1 MGELQPVP
9 VGDDG
14 IDIQAILRGSR
25 IPQPGY
31 RAEIGGTP
39 VRITVARR
47 CVDDDGTFIPD
58 TGNRMLSFAVTDSVL
73 QPSTA
78 IDVVRHAAP
87 VNLGPV
93 YIYVPDL
100 EKTWSRYLVAAFF
113 SGSGTMTE
121 APPDFDWRKYSNM
134 FRDFTVYRAD
144 KILGPLTPVYH
155 SLNRD
160 FYQPY
165 MDRRGRYWTLRVTA
179 PPESSGL
186 GEAFAA
192 TLGALSRRSAIRS
205 DIRPLAL
212 EWLRGGI
219 VRFTFQRILKKR
231 CFQLEFEIPSLNQ
244 MTFGRFLPPGCSPT
258 IREPAQFAA
267 GFVYRLYEA
276 SAASYSLF
284 GTEVVCDE
292 RGNLRR

>member
-1 MGELQPVP
+1 MREPEPVP
-9 VGDDG
+9 LGADG

-31 RAEIGGTP
+31 RAETGGTP
-39 VRITVARR
+39 VRITVNRH

-58 TGNRMLSFAVTDSVL
+58 TGNKMLSFAVTDSVL

-87 VNLGPV
+87 INLGPV
-93 YIYVPDL
+93 YIYTPDL
-100 EKTWSRYLVAAFF
+100 EKTWSRHRVAAFF
-113 SGSGTMTE
+113 SASGTMTE

-144 KILGPLTPVYH
+144 KILGPLTPVYR

-165 MDRRGRYWTLRVTA
+165 MDRRGRYWTPRVTA

-192 TLGALSRRSAIRS
+192 TLGAVSRRSAIRS

-212 EWLRGGI
+212 EWLHGGV

-244 MTFGRFLPPGCSPT
+244 MTFGRFLPPGFSPI

-284 GTEVVCDE
+284 GTEIVCDE
-292 RGNLRR
+292 RGDLRR

>member
-1 MGELQPVP
+1 MREPEPVP
-9 VGDDG
+9 LGADG

-25 IPQPGY
+25 IAQPGY
-31 RAEIGGTP
+31 RTEFGGTP
-39 VRITVARR
+39 VRITVSRR

-100 EKTWSRYLVAAFF
+100 EKTCSRYLVAAFF
-113 SGSGTMTE
+113 SASGSMTE
-121 APPDFDWRKYSNM
+121 APPDFDWSKYSNM

-165 MDRRGRYWTLRVTA
+165 MDRRGRYWTPRVTA

-186 GEAFAA
+186 SEAFAA

-205 DIRPLAL
+205 DIRSLAL
-212 EWLRGGI
+212 EWLHGGI

-244 MTFGRFLPPGCSPT
+244 MTFGRFLLPGSPI

-267 GFVYRLYEA
+267 GFVARLYEA

>member
-1 MGELQPVP
+1 MREPEPVP
-9 VGDDG
+9 LGADG

-31 RAEIGGTP
+31 RTEFGGNP
-39 VRITVARR
+39 VRITVNRR

-113 SGSGTMTE
+113 SGSGSMTE
-121 APPDFDWRKYSNM
+121 APPDFGWRKYSNM
-134 FRDFTVYRAD
+134 FRDFSVHRAD
-144 KILGPLTPVYH
+144 NILGPLTPVYH
-155 SLNRD
+155 SLNHD

-165 MDRRGRYWTLRVTA
+165 MDRRGRYWALRVTA

-192 TLGALSRRSAIRS
+192 ALGALSRRSAIRS
-205 DIRPLAL
+205 DIRALAL
-212 EWLRGGI
+212 EWLHGGI
-219 VRFTFQRILKKR
+219 VRFTFQRILKQR
-231 CFQLEFEIPSLNQ
+231 CFRLEFEIPSVNQ
-244 MTFGRFLPPGCSPT
+244 MAFGRFLLPGSPI

-267 GFVYRLYEA
+267 GLVYRFYEA

-292 RGNLRR
+292 KGNPPR